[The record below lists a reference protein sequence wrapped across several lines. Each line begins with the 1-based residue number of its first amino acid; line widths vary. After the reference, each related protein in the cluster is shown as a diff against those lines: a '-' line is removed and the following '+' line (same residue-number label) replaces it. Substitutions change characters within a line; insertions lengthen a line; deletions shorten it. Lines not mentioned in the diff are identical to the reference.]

1 MTDSLER
8 VHAEDTI
15 HIETVAANQEKSRA
29 PQQTIP
35 ATHFRS
41 EGDVNTTPA
50 RQAWNESLNHQATQK
65 LLKRDSEVFLHQAMS
80 TPCLDSLEAAD
91 GIYLQD
97 SSGKRYMDFH
107 GNNVHQLGHGHPHVI
122 KKMTEQMA
130 SLPFSPRRFTN
141 ETAVKCAEK
150 LTQICSGD
158 LNRVLFAPGGTSVIG
173 MALKL
178 ARHVTNNFKVVSLWD
193 SFHGASLDAISVGG
207 EACFRE
213 GMGPLMAG
221 VERIPP
227 AVSYRG
233 AFPNPNASNNDNNQ
247 DQASD
252 VHYADYLEYVIEKEG
267 GIGAFIA
274 EAVRNTDVQVPSK
287 AYWKRIR
294 EICDKHNVLLII
306 DDIPNGM
313 GRSGEWFTH
322 QAFDIEPDILCIGKG
337 LGGGLIPIAAMI
349 TKDKYNT
356 AAQVSLGHYTH
367 EKSPLGCAA
376 ALATI
381 EVIEQEKLLDK
392 TQSDSKFMR
401 EQLLRMKEKYP
412 VIGDVRGIGLLWG
425 VELVTDRTTK
435 NRAFDEAEAT
445 LYQCLNNGLSFK
457 VSQGNVIQLS
467 PPLIISRTNLQAALN
482 IFENAIQQVCIDFN
496 YI

>member
-1 MTDSLER
+1 MTQS
-8 VHAEDTI
+8 I
-15 HIETVAANQEKSRA
+15 K
-29 PQQTIP
+29 P
-35 ATHFRS
+35 THFRS

-50 RQAWNESLNHQATQK
+50 RQAWNASLNDERTQE
-65 LLKRDSEVFLHQAMS
+65 LLQRDSDVFLHQAMS
-80 TPCLDSLEAAD
+80 TPCLDALEAAE
-91 GIYLQD
+91 GIYIQD
-97 SSGKRYMDFH
+97 ATGKKYMDFH
-107 GNNVHQLGHGHPHVI
+107 GNNVHQLGYGHPHVI
-122 KKMTEQMA
+122 KRVTEQIA
-130 SLPFSPRRFTN
+130 NLPFSPRRFTN
-141 ETAVKCAEK
+141 ETAIQCAEK
-150 LTQICSGD
+150 LTQICGGE
-158 LNRVLFAPGGTSVIG
+158 LNRVLFAPGGTSAIG

-178 ARHVTNNFKVVSLWD
+178 ARHVTGNFKVVSLWD

-233 AFPNPNASNNDNNQ
+233 AFQNISSEG
-247 DQASD
+247 SD

-267 GIGAFIA
+267 GVGAFVA

-294 EICDKHNVLLII
+294 EICDKHNVMLII

-313 GRSGEWFTH
+313 GRSGEWFTY
-322 QAFDIEPDILCIGKG
+322 QAYDIEPDILCIGKG
-337 LGGGLIPIAAMI
+337 FGGGLVPIAAMV

-356 AAQVSLGHYTH
+356 AEQISMGHYTH
-367 EKSPLGCAA
+367 EKSPIGCAA
-376 ALATI
+376 ALATM
-381 EVIEQEKLLDK
+381 EAIEQEGLLEKVKDDSAFVREKLL
-392 TQSDSKFMR
+392 
-401 EQLLRMKEKYP
+401 EMKEKYP

-425 VELVTDRTTK
+425 VELVTDRQTK
-435 NRAFDEAEAT
+435 QRAFDEAEAV

-467 PPLIISRTNLQAALN
+467 PPLIISRQQLTEALA
-482 IFENAIQQVCIDFN
+482 IFEEAIVNVCNEHN
-496 YI
+496 Y

>member
-1 MTDSLER
+1 MSELLIT
-8 VHAEDTI
+8 
-15 HIETVAANQEKSRA
+15 
-29 PQQTIP
+29 P
-35 ATHFRS
+35 HFRS
-41 EGDVNTTPA
+41 EGDVNTTLA
-50 RQAWNESLNHQATQK
+50 RSLWNESLQDESTQS
-65 LLKRDSEVFLHQAMS
+65 LLARDSNVFLHQAMS
-80 TPCLDSLEAAD
+80 TPCLDSLQGAE
-91 GIYLQD
+91 GVYLQD
-97 SSGKRYMDFH
+97 TRGKKYLDFH
-107 GNNVHQLGHGHPHVI
+107 GNNVHQLGYGHPHVI
-122 KKMTEQMA
+122 KKVTEQIA
-130 SLPFSPRRFTN
+130 QLPFSPRRFTN
-141 ETAVKCAEK
+141 SIAIECAEK
-150 LTQICSGD
+150 LTEICGGQ

-178 ARHVTNNFKVVSLWD
+178 ARHITGNFKVVSLWD

-213 GMGPLMAG
+213 GMGPLLAG

-227 AVSYRG
+227 AVTYRG
-233 AFPNPNASNNDNNQ
+233 AFPSSDG
-247 DQASD
+247 SD

-267 GIGAFIA
+267 GIGVFIA

-322 QAFDIEPDILCIGKG
+322 QAYDIEPDILCIGKG

-356 AAQVSLGHYTH
+356 AANVSLGHYTH
-367 EKSPLGCAA
+367 EKSPVGCAA
-376 ALATI
+376 ALAVMETI
-381 EVIEQEKLLDK
+381 EQNNLLEKVRHDGQFIHHYLD
-392 TQSDSKFMR
+392 T
-401 EQLLRMKEKYP
+401 MKAKYP

-425 VELVTDRTTK
+425 VELVTSPITK
-435 NRAFDEAEAT
+435 TRAFDEAEAV
-445 LYQCLNNGLSFK
+445 LYQCLNDGLSFK

-467 PPLIISRTNLQAALN
+467 PPLIISREELTQALI
-482 IFENAIQQVCIDFN
+482 IFEQAIAKVCKDFN
-496 YI
+496 YV